1 MQALDVAQAAPLV
14 QSSRG
19 NGARLNGASHDNGDD
34 MGRTPVAQRSAL
46 LDTVVQRLQRF
57 GTYGRLKQV
66 RPALCLL

>member
-1 MQALDVAQAAPLV
+1 MQALDVAQATPSV

-19 NGARLNGASHDNGDD
+19 NGANGGANGDGEDNGA
-34 MGRTPVAQRSAL
+34 TPVGQRGAL

-66 RPALCLL
+66 HPAC